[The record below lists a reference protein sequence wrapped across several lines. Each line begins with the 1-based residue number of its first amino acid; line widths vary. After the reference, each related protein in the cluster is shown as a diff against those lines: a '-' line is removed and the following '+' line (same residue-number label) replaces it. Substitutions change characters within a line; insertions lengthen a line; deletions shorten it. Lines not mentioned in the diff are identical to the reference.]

1 MDEKLSHITE
11 VKLHFFR
18 TQKLD
23 EKSEEKLKYI
33 KGKLYEIYFI

>member
-18 TQKLD
+18 TQKLAQ
-23 EKSEEKLKYI
+23 KSEEKLNDI
-33 KGKLYEIYFI
+33 